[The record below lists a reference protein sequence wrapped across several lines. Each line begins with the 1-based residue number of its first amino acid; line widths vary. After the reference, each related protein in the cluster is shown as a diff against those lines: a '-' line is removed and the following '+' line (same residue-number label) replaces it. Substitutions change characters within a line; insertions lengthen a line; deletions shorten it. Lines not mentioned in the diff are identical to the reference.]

1 MKRVR
6 LGDVAEEGVS
16 HDPEVKKRV
25 LLRNGTVPHVTT
37 FAQSRFLP
45 GQAATEHAHADM
57 YEIFL
62 VESGTGVVRIDG
74 EEFPLEPGTCV
85 VIEPGEWHSMACTGA
100 EPLVLTYFGVVE

>member
-45 GQAATEHAHADM
+45 GQAATEHVHADM

-62 VESGTGVVRIDG
+62 VESGTGVVRVDG
-74 EEFPLEPGTCV
+74 EEYALEPGTCV
-85 VIEPGEWHSMACTGA
+85 VIEPGERHSMACTGE